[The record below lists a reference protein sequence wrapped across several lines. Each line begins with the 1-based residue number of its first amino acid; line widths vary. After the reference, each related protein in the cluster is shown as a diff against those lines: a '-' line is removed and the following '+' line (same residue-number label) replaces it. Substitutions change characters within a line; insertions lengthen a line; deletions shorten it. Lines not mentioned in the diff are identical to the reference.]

1 MAQHAVVVSLHVQ
14 KVTVRTELAG
24 EAQDSAWTQT
34 RLFTYNKNGT
44 NDHEQPRSV
53 PFGPARS
60 NRRHAIIASG
70 VPARSSF
77 FLTAISPYCSGGDRS
92 PSMIG
97 AFLSV
102 VDRRK
107 SSVVVTRLALVN
119 IMKLYTMLHLAFLCC
134 PLLRLKSACRVVC
147 CLHVSLILQASAW
160 SLTNGNCFCVPTS
173 GHQNQHEHVFL
184 KLDQELRDI
193 KSSMKS
199 DYLEWSLLDWP
210 RMGEKKRRI
219 FDDSVITA
227 ATAR

>member
-119 IMKLYTMLHLAFLCC
+119 IMTVSYTHLTL
-134 PLLRLKSACRVVC
+134 
-147 CLHVSLILQASAW
+147 
-160 SLTNGNCFCVPTS
+160 PT
-173 GHQNQHEHVFL
+173 
-184 KLDQELRDI
+184 I
-193 KSSMKS
+193 C
-199 DYLEWSLLDWP
+199 
-210 RMGEKKRRI
+210 
-219 FDDSVITA
+219 SV
-227 ATAR
+227 

>member
-173 GHQNQHEHVFL
+173 GHQL
-184 KLDQELRDI
+184 
-193 KSSMKS
+193 
-199 DYLEWSLLDWP
+199 SL
-210 RMGEKKRRI
+210 I
-219 FDDSVITA
+219 HI
-227 ATAR
+227 